1 MRWLDSITDS
11 KDMNLSK
18 LWELVT
24 DREAWSAAVHGV
36 AKSQTQLSNETTN
49 YKESMMS
56 FKVLWKLTSAILYLV
71 GSNQFLSESPF
82 FCQEVKPV
90 SPKGSEP

>member
-1 MRWLDSITDS
+1 
-11 KDMNLSK
+11 
-18 LWELVT
+18 
-24 DREAWSAAVHGV
+24 
-36 AKSQTQLSNETTN
+36 
-49 YKESMMS
+49 MS

-90 SPKGSEP
+90 SPKGSQPWIFIGRIDAEAEAPVLWPPDGKSRLTEKDTGAGKDWRQKEKRAAEDEMVR

>member
-1 MRWLDSITDS
+1 MYRG
-11 KDMNLSK
+11 
-18 LWELVT
+18 
-24 DREAWSAAVHGV
+24 AWWATVHGV

>member
-1 MRWLDSITDS
+1 
-11 KDMNLSK
+11 
-18 LWELVT
+18 
-24 DREAWSAAVHGV
+24 
-36 AKSQTQLSNETTN
+36 
-49 YKESMMS
+49 MS

-90 SPKGSEP
+90 SPKGSQP